1 MFADH
6 VARQIVQAL
15 TTSAAV
21 AVLGLSPLGAR
32 AAEDAKHQDHMMG
45 KGPGS
50 MAQLMK
56 MSPEECMQMM
66 DKEHKGHVT
75 KKDFMKFQE
84 DLWKK
89 MDKDKNGKVTAAEF
103 TDAG

>member
-1 MFADH
+1 MFAG
-6 VARQIVQAL
+6 RPSRRIVRAVTL
-15 TTSAAV
+15 SAV
-21 AVLGLSPLGAR
+21 IGVLGLGTSAR
-32 AAEDAKHQDHMMG
+32 AAETTHEMKHEN

-66 DKEHKGHVT
+66 DKEHKGFIT
-75 KKDFMKFQE
+75 KKEFMKFQE

-89 MDKDKNGKVTAAEF
+89 MDKNHDGKVTQAEF

>member
-1 MFADH
+1 MSRSFA
-6 VARQIVQAL
+6 RKIVQAAAV
-15 TTSAAV
+15 SAAV
-21 AVLGLSPLGAR
+21 AALGLAP
-32 AAEDAKHQDHMMG
+32 AAALAQDAKQHEHKMG
-45 KGPGS
+45 TGPGS
-50 MAQLMK
+50 MGQLMK

-66 DKEHKGHVT
+66 DKEHKGYVS

>member
-1 MFADH
+1 MFAGRLSRWIAEA
-6 VARQIVQAL
+6 VSL
-15 TTSAAV
+15 SAV
-21 AVLGLSPLGAR
+21 IGVLGLGASAH
-32 AAEDAKHQDHMMG
+32 AAETTHEMKHMD

-66 DKEHKGHVT
+66 DKEHKGFIS
-75 KKDFMKFQE
+75 KKEFMKFQE

-89 MDKDKNGKVTAAEF
+89 MDKNHDGKVTQGEF